1 MAKKISQISTDVLKG
16 IALVGIIAIG
26 AGSPYFWIGLSK
38 NLARHNSRFKKN
50 YNQSQINRTLKNLK
64 KSQMI
69 ILKEQDGKF
78 LVELGEKG
86 KRKIKE
92 IALDELKNKKP
103 KDWDGLWRVI
113 VFDIPE
119 NNRIG
124 RDALRGR
131 MNSLGFY
138 QLQKSVWAFPYNC
151 EKEIELLV
159 ELFDIFPY
167 VNFLEVKKVK
177 NDSALKKHFGL
188 S

>member
-1 MAKKISQISTDVLKG
+1 
-16 IALVGIIAIG
+16 
-26 AGSPYFWIGLSK
+26 
-38 NLARHNSRFKKN
+38 
-50 YNQSQINRTLKNLK
+50 
-64 KSQMI
+64 
-69 ILKEQDGKF
+69 
-78 LVELGEKG
+78 
-86 KRKIKE
+86 
-92 IALDELKNKKP
+92 
-103 KDWDGLWRVI
+103 VI